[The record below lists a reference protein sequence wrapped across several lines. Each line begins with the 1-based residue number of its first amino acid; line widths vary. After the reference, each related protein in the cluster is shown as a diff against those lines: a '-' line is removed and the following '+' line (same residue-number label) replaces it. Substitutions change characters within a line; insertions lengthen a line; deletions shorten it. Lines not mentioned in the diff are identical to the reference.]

1 MEESAYCLCNIK
13 EILCPV
19 LAAHNRQSVV
29 ARRRCLVSWHSAGVR
44 NPMTTLLEILLVCCM
59 KESGL
64 DTEGGDISNGKG
76 VWSETCG

>member
-29 ARRRCLVSWHSAGVR
+29 ARWRCLVSWHSAGV
-44 NPMTTLLEILLVCCM
+44 
-59 KESGL
+59 
-64 DTEGGDISNGKG
+64 
-76 VWSETCG
+76 